1 VLNAADLIEHWGYE
15 AIFAVVIL
23 GNLGFP
29 VPEEGILVFAG
40 YLVWAGKLRLLNVLA
55 VAISAAVI
63 GDCIGYWFGRHYG
76 QAAIR
81 RFGHKIFIT
90 EERLYKARQ
99 FVCRYGSYGVF
110 VARFIPGLR
119 FMAGPVA
126 GSTGL
131 PFAQF
136 LTANVLGGLIYVPLS
151 VGAGYFLGQSLGDVL
166 RQFERMA
173 GKPEYLALML
183 VLIGAVL
190 IVGWRALSA
199 RRSAKHDDER

>member
-1 VLNAADLIEHWGYE
+1 MWNAADLIDQWGYE

-40 YLVWAGKLRLLNVLA
+40 YLVWTGKLGLWNVLM

-63 GDCIGYWFGRHYG
+63 GDCLGYWFGRHYG

-90 EERLYKARQ
+90 EERLYRARQ

-110 VARFIPGLR
+110 IARFIPGLR

-136 LTANVLGGLIYVPLS
+136 LAANVMGGLVYVPIS

-166 RQFERMA
+166 RQLERMA

-183 VLIGAVL
+183 VALGALLILA
-190 IVGWRALSA
+190 WRALSA
-199 RRSAKHDDER
+199 RHTSEDDQR